1 MAASTSFKPW
11 PRSFVQNKG
20 TNLKRLVHT
29 TILKSCFS
37 AFKVGIDP
45 LLTST
50 ATTLPSTTCE
60 SKTAVK
66 VSTSRSSTPFTSKV
80 ANKASKAA
88 LVGANTV
95 KGPSALSGVIEL
107 LQQRQRRPSL
117 E

>member
-1 MAASTSFKPW
+1 MLPSMLTPLPTSTE
-11 PRSFVQNKG
+11 
-20 TNLKRLVHT
+20 
-29 TILKSCFS
+29 SCFS
-37 AFKVGIDP
+37 AFKVGTDP
-45 LLTST
+45 LLTSA

-107 LQQRQRRPSL
+107 LQQSL
-117 E
+117 KGGIGGSKHG